1 MLSSALAV
9 TLTFSTFGSVPVAAY
24 VQENDITQE
33 DDVGEQS
40 QSTLADISE
49 PLSMDSMFS
58 NIGDANMSVDE
69 ALNTVTLEKSGD
81 HFTMYNGCEKVKA
94 FTWEADVN
102 LLDNGISAGLVI
114 ADDKENPS
122 SRWYGANINT
132 NETYAEGTD
141 NSSTGRF
148 RVFGPD
154 NFQNQHPLWEG
165 LDTTKALHLKLSVKT
180 NGDYTYTFGNVDS
193 ELKSLSGTIPNW
205 NGGYIGILT
214 YNTKA
219 TFSNIKFNEK
229 YNTNL
234 TGLNFSNGTWE
245 VTDEGLYSNAVDK
258 GDCFMYSTA
267 TGTNFVYSTDV
278 TFKDNVDSAA
288 ALVFRN
294 ASQDNARDSY
304 VVNLNAKSKKYRFY
318 RWDNGDV
325 YDLIDEKEIKATGD
339 KYTLKVVAIG
349 SWISYYVNDELVA
362 STGDYTLQEG
372 NRGQKTF
379 LNNGYLGLLNFNG
392 EMVFQNTY
400 YSELTDNLTP
410 LLDDIKITSS
420 TGTVEKR
427 TQFVPTEPITIQ
439 YVDNNAETV
448 DVNVTKKVNLL
459 Q

>member
-1 MLSSALAV
+1 M
-9 TLTFSTFGSVPVAAY
+9 
-24 VQENDITQE
+24 
-33 DDVGEQS
+33 
-40 QSTLADISE
+40 
-49 PLSMDSMFS
+49 
-58 NIGDANMSVDE
+58 
-69 ALNTVTLEKSGD
+69 
-81 HFTMYNGCEKVKA
+81 
-94 FTWEADVN
+94 
-102 LLDNGISAGLVI
+102 
-114 ADDKENPS
+114 
-122 SRWYGANINT
+122 
-132 NETYAEGTD
+132 
-141 NSSTGRF
+141 
-148 RVFGPD
+148 
-154 NFQNQHPLWEG
+154 WEG

-349 SWISYYVNDELVA
+349 SWISYYVNDKLVA